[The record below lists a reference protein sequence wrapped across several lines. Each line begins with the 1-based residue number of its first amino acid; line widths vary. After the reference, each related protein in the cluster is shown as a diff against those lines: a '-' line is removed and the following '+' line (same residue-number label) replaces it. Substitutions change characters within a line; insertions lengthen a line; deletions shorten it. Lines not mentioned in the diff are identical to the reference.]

1 VRLLGLD
8 PGLQRTGWGV
18 IDVDGGKLTG
28 IACGTLKSDPE
39 RPLADRLAQLY
50 DGLLAVIEEWRP
62 GRAAVEETFVNV
74 NPAST
79 LKLGQARAVSLLVP
93 ARAGLYVAEYA
104 AKAVKKAVVGAG
116 AADKNQILF
125 VVEKLLPGMVIKGA
139 DAADALA
146 IAICDAHHLQSLRST
161 MALSLK
167 SPAATPSLP
176 MKVRS
181 TSIAAAPTKSV
192 RLDDLARALRAD
204 MMGDEE

>member
-1 VRLLGLD
+1 MRLLGLD

-50 DGLLAVIEEWRP
+50 EGLLAVIEEWRP
-62 GRAAVEETFVNV
+62 ARAAVEETFVNV

-104 AKAVKKAVVGAG
+104 TKAVKKAVVGG
-116 AADKNQILF
+116 GGADKKQIQYL
-125 VVEKLLPGMVIKGA
+125 VERLLPGMVIKGA

-146 IAICDAHHLQSLRST
+146 VAICDAHHLQSLRAT

-167 SPAATPSLP
+167 TPAIKPVAELRIRPAVVKPL
-176 MKVRS
+176 
-181 TSIAAAPTKSV
+181 AAV
-192 RLDDLARALRAD
+192 RLDDLAASLRAD
-204 MMGDEE
+204 MVGEDDA